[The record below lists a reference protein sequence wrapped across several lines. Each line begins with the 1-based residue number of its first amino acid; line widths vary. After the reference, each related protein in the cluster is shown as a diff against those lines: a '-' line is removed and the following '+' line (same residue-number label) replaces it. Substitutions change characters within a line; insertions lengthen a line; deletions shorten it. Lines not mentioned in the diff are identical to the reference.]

1 MKVDSVAPGQAN
13 SLNGK
18 QNAGNPKTALV
29 DSEITKD
36 EAYNIQISDKVK
48 EMMSVSSEEEAIRL
62 DKVAAIREQ
71 LAMGNY
77 NISGKD
83 VADKILK
90 ALKS

>member
-1 MKVDSVAPGQAN
+1 MKVDSVATNQAN
-13 SLNGK
+13 HLNGK
-18 QNAGNPKTALV
+18 QNASIPKAALA

-48 EMMSVSSEEEAIRL
+48 EMMSAPSEEEAIRL